1 MPRRQRRP
9 HMLILESTSFL
20 ELSQEEKS
28 TLSRPQAIEEIC
40 QVLQNFMNATP
51 WMQKRIAKWIS
62 LFNINA
68 EELLEAGLDYETLC
82 AFERRLML

>member
-1 MPRRQRRP
+1 
-9 HMLILESTSFL
+9 
-20 ELSQEEKS
+20 
-28 TLSRPQAIEEIC
+28 
-40 QVLQNFMNATP
+40 MNATP

-68 EELLEAGLDYETLC
+68 EELLEAGLDYETVC